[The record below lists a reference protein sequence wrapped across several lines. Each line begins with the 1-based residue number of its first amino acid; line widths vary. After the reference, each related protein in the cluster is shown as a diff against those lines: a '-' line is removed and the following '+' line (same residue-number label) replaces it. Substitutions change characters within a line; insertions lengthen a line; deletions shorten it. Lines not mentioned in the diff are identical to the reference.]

1 MDYRINNIDKSVICD
16 EQIIQDIPSLLFTEI
31 EGAVVFDATG
41 FCLTN
46 NLDEFDYRIFSRIN
60 KVYIEALIKE
70 TGLDK
75 TKLFFA
81 EKGKHTLVVQDLV
94 FMFLAFVDSGI
105 CSYFNNILA
114 DAITNGVAFSDG
126 FAVQLASQ
134 RIPTDI
140 LKEIINNRNGEE
152 K

>member
-1 MDYRINNIDKSVICD
+1 MDYRINNIDKSVICE

-31 EGAVVFDATG
+31 EGVVVFDATG

-75 TKLFFA
+75 TKLFFT

-140 LKEIINNRNGEE
+140 LKEIINKRNGEE

>member
-16 EQIIQDIPSLLFTEI
+16 EQVIQDIPSLLFTEI
-31 EGAVVFDATG
+31 EGVVVFDATG

-46 NLDEFDYRIFSRIN
+46 NLDEFDYRTFSRIN

-75 TKLFFA
+75 TKLFFT

-140 LKEIINNRNGEE
+140 LKEIINKRNGEE

>member
-1 MDYRINNIDKSVICD
+1 MDYRINNIDKSVICE

-31 EGAVVFDATG
+31 EGVVVFDATG

-46 NLDEFDYRIFSRIN
+46 NLDEFDFRTFSRIN
-60 KVYIEALIKE
+60 KVYIEALVKE

-75 TKLFFA
+75 TKLFFT

-140 LKEIINNRNGEE
+140 LKEIINKRNGEE